1 LVKLCS
7 FNYDNPNNTL
17 HNNYG
22 CCYDKDKQ
30 TTTTAL
36 ATVTT
41 MHIHDI
47 STHLTVLVCPVQSW
61 QLFQAEF
68 LSAGVNLV
76 LAVHWPLVG

>member
-1 LVKLCS
+1 
-7 FNYDNPNNTL
+7 
-17 HNNYG
+17 
-22 CCYDKDKQ
+22 
-30 TTTTAL
+30 
-36 ATVTT
+36 